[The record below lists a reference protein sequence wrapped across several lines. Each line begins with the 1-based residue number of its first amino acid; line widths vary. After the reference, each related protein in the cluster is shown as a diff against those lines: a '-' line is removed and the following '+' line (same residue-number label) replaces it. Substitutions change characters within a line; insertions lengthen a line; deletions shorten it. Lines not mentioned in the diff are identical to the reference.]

1 MKNLIREESKNMEL
15 CQPQHV
21 SKKFREPSRKR
32 FKETVDEY
40 FLEACELLED
50 ERKAKMFVAIDVMA
64 WRKWLSEKLQ

>member
-1 MKNLIREESKNMEL
+1 MKNLIKEESKNMKL

-21 SKKFREPSRKR
+21 SKKFKEPSRKR
-32 FKETVDEY
+32 FKEIVDEY